1 MPLWLPQKT
10 DFTCTVANRLPI
22 GPSFH
27 SAYTQRQPR
36 SHGLE
41 TRLTQSHQKLTFRC
55 AGDVVSFAAVSQKWL
70 RIRLQEIR
78 HGWQLLDSQ

>member
-10 DFTCTVANRLPI
+10 DSTCTKANRLPI
-22 GPSFH
+22 GPCFH

-36 SHGLE
+36 SQGLE
-41 TRLTQSHQKLTFRC
+41 TRLTQRHQKLTFRST
-55 AGDVVSFAAVSQKWL
+55 GDAVSFAAVSQKWL